1 MRGVMRFRGKFFFFI
16 TLCLVF
22 VFYNTLLKL
31 LYFPPTKTKA
41 PPSSSFALPLEDEV
55 SAVRDKCRDMNPK
68 QCLQFLKVQAQI
80 DVELQ
85 VENDADTQN
94 TSHLP
99 KMVKVERSYLI
110 PSENFVIEHGTTP
123 VSFHDVPKINP
134 KIINQTRVE
143 TKNILVQNIPTLF
156 HPPPLAKG
164 ISPEE
169 RQRRAAHFNSS
180 AVKEFLSRQT
190 ERKASEE
197 KYCSKELLDRKEN
210 QLSQSIF
217 KNIIIDRE
225 FYLTYCPIY
234 KAAST
239 TWLANLLKLR
249 GMWREDDQI
258 TKTQMLVNQFLQ
270 KVTNLGAPWMSKG
283 TTRFIVVRH
292 PFHRLISCY
301 RDKYQNASKAYYYN
315 LYGEKMVRLY
325 RPRPKGATKDDIRLM
340 LNDIRKSLNSYG
352 TVPLPK
358 NPYTDPVGPTFEEFV
373 RYIVHA
379 RMEDDHWRPY
389 YIQCGMCHMVY
400 DFVLKFENINEDS
413 KIFIEYLNFTNVINT
428 GWKNPTAGGRTT
440 DEVVC
445 SYLHQIDSQL
455 LKDLL
460 IKYEHDFKLFNYS
473 PEKFYKCVKDYNILV
488 KSVQ

>member
-1 MRGVMRFRGKFFFFI
+1 MDCGNPERNMRGVMRYRGKFFFFI

-156 HPPPLAKG
+156 ILLLWLKASHL
-164 ISPEE
+164 
-169 RQRRAAHFNSS
+169 RRGRGGLHILTFCY
-180 AVKEFLSRQT
+180 KEFLSRQT
-190 ERKASEE
+190 ERKDYEE

-270 KVTNLGAPWMSKG
+270 KVTNLGAPW
-283 TTRFIVVRH
+283 
-292 PFHRLISCY
+292 
-301 RDKYQNASKAYYYN
+301 
-315 LYGEKMVRLY
+315 
-325 RPRPKGATKDDIRLM
+325 IRLM

-389 YIQCGMCHMVY
+389 YIQCGMCHMI
-400 DFVLKFENINEDS
+400 ENINEDS
-413 KIFIEYLNFTNVINT
+413 KIFIEYLNFTSVINT

-455 LKDLL
+455 LKDFKNKLKIVIIITIKISIL
-460 IKYEHDFKLFNYS
+460 IFFS
-473 PEKFYKCVKDYNILV
+473 I
-488 KSVQ
+488 SVLIVYHL